1 MIENGIFHAKTHQ
14 GLEGLLQEDLKRAG
28 ARYLLELPGA
38 VRFQAEDDQLYSF
51 LLNSRL
57 LTGLELCLSQP
68 LDITQTDMQALVS
81 SVDWT
86 AVLPVHSTYRVQA
99 FRDGVTGNS
108 LQKFAAE
115 VEQGIVRLFLK
126 KFEAAPKPVKE
137 ENEPE
142 FVINIQISSNGS
154 CQLMLEAGGDVLQ
167 RRGRLVSPKQSVLS
181 PAMAAGLIKLSG
193 WDGQTP
199 LIDPF
204 SNDGVFVLEA
214 ARYAKERPPLFEDD
228 NLRMKKWRTFRHAL
242 WKKKREEVVEK
253 LRDDVDWIMGFD
265 SSPDNISRI
274 QFSAR
279 AARLNNNIRLRV
291 SKPNL
296 LNYPKM
302 VGHILTAP
310 PLDVNLRLLGDFAR
324 KTKMSAGG
332 YKMGLFSS
340 IANLDTVVGM
350 KPHQTLRFEFGG
362 RTFSFM
368 EFTIFDKNKAS
379 RKSADANK
387 PAGSVKP
394 GRKLK

>member
-1 MIENGIFHAKTHQ
+1 MIENGIYHAKTHP
-14 GLEGLLQEDLKRAG
+14 GLEGLLEDELKQAG
-28 ARYLLELPGA
+28 AAYLFSTGGA
-38 VRFQAEDDQLYSF
+38 VRFQAEDEQLYTF
-51 LLNSRL
+51 LLQSSL
-57 LTGLELCLSQP
+57 ITGLELCLSKP
-68 LDITQTDMQALVS
+68 LDITQTDLPALVS

-86 AVLPVHSTYRVQA
+86 SVLPVHSTYRVQA
-99 FRDGVTGNS
+99 FRDGISGSS
-108 LQKFAAE
+108 LQKLAAE
-115 VEQGIVRLFLK
+115 VEQGIVRLFMK

-142 FVINIQISSNGS
+142 FVINIQISANGS

-167 RRGRLVSPKQSVLS
+167 RRGRLVSPKHSVLS
-181 PAMAAGLIKLSG
+181 PAMAAGLIKFSG

-204 SNDGVFVLEA
+204 ANDGVLLLEA
-214 ARYAKERPPLFEDD
+214 ARFAKNRTPLFEDD
-228 NLRMKKWRTFRHAL
+228 SLRMKKWRTFRHAL
-242 WKKKREEVVEK
+242 WKKKREEIVDK

-291 SKPNL
+291 SKPNM

-302 VGHILTAP
+302 NGHIITAP
-310 PLDVNLRLLGDFAR
+310 PVDVNLRLLGDFAR
-324 KTKMSAGG
+324 KTKMSAAG

-350 KPHQTLRFEFGG
+350 KPNQTLLLEFGEWS
-362 RTFSFM
+362 FSFM
-368 EFTIFDKNKAS
+368 EFTIFDKNRAAAKTFDRSKAAA
-379 RKSADANK
+379 KTA
-387 PAGSVKP
+387 P
-394 GRKLK
+394 GRKFK

>member
-1 MIENGIFHAKTHQ
+1 MIENGIFHAKTHP
-14 GLEGLLQEDLKRAG
+14 GLEGLLQEELKQAG
-28 ARYLLELPGA
+28 ARYLLELSGA
-38 VRFQAEDDQLYSF
+38 VRFHADDDQLYSF

-57 LTGLELCLSQP
+57 LIGLELCLGQP
-68 LDITQTDMQALVS
+68 LDITQTDLPTLIS

-99 FRDGVTGNS
+99 FRDGQTGSS
-108 LQKFAAE
+108 LQKLAAE
-115 VEQGIVRLFLK
+115 VEQGIVRIFQK
-126 KFEAAPKPVKE
+126 KFEASPKPVKE

-199 LIDPF
+199 MIDPF

-214 ARYAKERPPLFEDD
+214 ARFAKERPPLFEDD

-253 LRDDVDWIMGFD
+253 MRDDVDWIMGFD

-291 SKPNL
+291 SKPNM

-302 VGHILTAP
+302 IGHIITAP

-350 KPHQTLRFEFGG
+350 KPHETLLLEFGG
-362 RTFSFM
+362 RSYSFM
-368 EFTIFDKNKAS
+368 EFTIFDKNKAQRKPVS
-379 RKSADANK
+379 RPKTTDTRQ
-387 PAGSVKP
+387 P
-394 GRKLK
+394 GRKIK